1 MNSTITI
8 VGNVTRDPE
17 LRFTGSGLATATF
30 GVAVNRKLPPRVDG
44 SAAEAV
50 TFFNVVAWQSLAE
63 NAAESLA
70 KGNRVVVSGR
80 LEQRSWETAEGDRRT
95 IYELVADEIG
105 PSLRWVTAKLTRI
118 ERIAPATPSPSP
130 DPGEGPGARDAG
142 SPPVFSDG
150 STPGGSAAPPPAH
163 AGRGREGAAGEPF

>member
-17 LRFTGSGLATATF
+17 LRFTGSGLATASF
-30 GVAVNRKLPPRVDG
+30 GVAVNRKLPPRADG
-44 SAAEAV
+44 GTAEAV

-63 NAAESLA
+63 NAAESLH

-80 LEQRSWETAEGDRRT
+80 LEQRSWENAEGERRT
-95 IYELVADEIG
+95 IFELVADEIG

-118 ERIAPATPSPSP
+118 EKIL
-130 DPGEGPGARDAG
+130 
-142 SPPVFSDG
+142 
-150 STPGGSAAPPPAH
+150 PGGSEPAAPADREPADTSSTGGY
-163 AGRGREGAAGEPF
+163 ADVQRSGEPAFAGQVANGPSAEPF

>member
-17 LRFTGSGLATATF
+17 LRFTGSGLATASF
-30 GVAVNRKLPPRVDG
+30 GVAVNRKLPPRADG
-44 SAAEAV
+44 GSAEAV

-63 NAAESLA
+63 NAAESLH

-80 LEQRSWETAEGDRRT
+80 LEQRSWENAEGERRT
-95 IYELVADEIG
+95 IFELVADEIG

-118 ERIAPATPSPSP
+118 EKILPGGTPTAPADLERADTSASGGYTNVQRSDEPDEPAFAAQGANGPS
-130 DPGEGPGARDAG
+130 
-142 SPPVFSDG
+142 
-150 STPGGSAAPPPAH
+150 T
-163 AGRGREGAAGEPF
+163 EPF

>member
-17 LRFTGSGLATATF
+17 LRFTGSGLATASF
-30 GVAVNRKLPPRVDG
+30 GVAVNRKLPPRADG
-44 SAAEAV
+44 GTAEAV

-63 NAAESLA
+63 NAAESLH

-80 LEQRSWETAEGDRRT
+80 LEQRSWENAEGERRT
-95 IYELVADEIG
+95 IFELVADEIG

-118 ERIAPATPSPSP
+118 EKILPGGTAAAP
-130 DPGEGPGARDAG
+130 GNQEGADSTSTGG
-142 SPPVFSDG
+142 HSDG
-150 STPGGSAAPPPAH
+150 QRSDEPAF
-163 AGRGREGAAGEPF
+163 AGHVANGPSNEPF